1 MTNGETEKRSWDV
14 ANKLR
19 ANSKLSA
26 AEYSTPV
33 LGLIFLRHADAKFT
47 KKEKEFSEKSSGS
60 RRKIQKIS
68 TTPSNYDDL
77 IENNTKRIAILEKT
91 AKLIYDEW
99 FVKFKFP
106 EHENVRM
113 VDSELGKIP
122 EGWEVKKLGDVC
134 DFTMGQSPKSK
145 FYNENGDGLPFHQGV
160 TNFGSRF
167 PTHKLYCTVD
177 KRIANKDDIL
187 FSVRAP
193 VGRLN
198 IANSKMIMGRG
209 LTAIRHK
216 NSLQSFLFYQMKKLF
231 SIENTLGGG
240 TIFNSVTKEDVYKI
254 GLLIPNNNLD
264 VSFNE
269 VIMSLDNEIEIL
281 LFKNQNLSK
290 TRDLLLPKLISGQV
304 DVSNLDIQVPE
315 VEA

>member
-145 FYNENGDGLPFHQGV
+145 FYNEMEMAYHFIKALQILGV
-160 TNFGSRF
+160 VFQLINYIVQ
-167 PTHKLYCTVD
+167 L
-177 KRIANKDDIL
+177 I
-187 FSVRAP
+187 
-193 VGRLN
+193 
-198 IANSKMIMGRG
+198 
-209 LTAIRHK
+209 
-216 NSLQSFLFYQMKKLF
+216 
-231 SIENTLGGG
+231 
-240 TIFNSVTKEDVYKI
+240 KESQIKTTFC
-254 GLLIPNNNLD
+254 L
-264 VSFNE
+264 VSGH
-269 VIMSLDNEIEIL
+269 L
-281 LFKNQNLSK
+281 
-290 TRDLLLPKLISGQV
+290 
-304 DVSNLDIQVPE
+304 
-315 VEA
+315 